1 MMSIAG
7 LHIQEDDTTS
17 EGQIGS
23 PDDDDDDAQ
32 PVYDNNEDNINLRLE
47 HRYCWESRKI

>member
-23 PDDDDDDAQ
+23 PDDDDDAQ

-47 HRYCWESRKI
+47 HRYCWESSKI